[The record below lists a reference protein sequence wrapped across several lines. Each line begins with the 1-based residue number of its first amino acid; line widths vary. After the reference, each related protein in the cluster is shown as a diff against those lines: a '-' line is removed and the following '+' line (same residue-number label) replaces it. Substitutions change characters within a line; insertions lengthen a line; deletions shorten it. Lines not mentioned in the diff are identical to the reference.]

1 MEITWLGWD
10 SFRIKTSGKTI
21 YFDPVTGD
29 YDEPADLVLISHSHT
44 DHSHPKIL
52 STIRKPGTVVL
63 TSKENQGAV
72 KGIGLSPGET
82 WSGDPIHV
90 TACHAYNIVRM
101 RQPGTPFHPKG
112 FGVGWI
118 VQSENKR
125 LYFLGDTELIPEMD
139 KIGPIDIMLVP
150 ISGYYVMDIDEA
162 VTTVKMI
169 RPKMVI
175 PMHYGIVE
183 VDTGKEPYRIE
194 LNVDPQEFAR
204 KLEGIADVRVLKHG
218 ESITI

>member
-10 SFRIKTSGKTI
+10 SFKLKPPVKRFILILFQGTTMNPLTLSLSLTATPTI
-21 YFDPVTGD
+21 
-29 YDEPADLVLISHSHT
+29 AI
-44 DHSHPKIL
+44 PKIL